1 MVICFQCKLFFALFF
16 AASLPSA
23 CRYVP
28 SGPQLF
34 SANPARAIAQ
44 PCPAASSAKRKTT
57 PNFALDFPVVGRTGD
72 APRWADSQE
81 TAPGGAAGR
90 QASGLGRFGFGGLF
104 FPLQIGVVAFPF
116 FDFIVL
122 FAHTSL

>member
-1 MVICFQCKLFFALFF
+1 MQIIFRTVF

-23 CRYVP
+23 CRDVP

-90 QASGLGRFGFGGLF
+90 QVSGLSRFGLGRFGFGGLF